1 MKRVGRSVAA
11 GEQGDGNSPDY
22 RPGGGGKKEN
32 DGGGLRRQAL
42 PEVPL
47 FFRISHVLLPSAASY
62 ESAGY
67 GSILYPSPQTTF
79 RYRGLEGSIS
89 SFSRRWRIWTATA
102 PSEPKAV
109 SFHTCS

>member
-1 MKRVGRSVAA
+1 MQTRKRIWVSAAVVGMAMMLA
-11 GEQGDGNSPDY
+11 TC
-22 RPGGGGKKEN
+22 GGKKE
-32 DGGGLRRQAL
+32 DEGGDLRRQAL

-47 FFRISHVLLPSAASY
+47 FFRISHVLLPSAASC